1 MNSFCDNPIICFSFT
16 VGNIIS
22 SLMCSLVHNA
32 STHFV
37 LQYLQVGPI
46 MYCSHTIFED
56 ATPELVRDFF
66 WDFDF
71 RRKWDH
77 MLGYS
82 KTLDEFPQNGT
93 MIVHWIK
100 KVLTNIC
107 CACVLSCLLHKSPTS
122 FFWQFPFFC
131 SDREYIFG
139 GRIWE
144 SGKTY
149 YCVTKVYLK
158 SLLNIYFNACDI
170 MSLHYIDVMDQAR
183 QWVRGLQ

>member
-22 SLMCSLVHNA
+22 SLMCSLVHTDRSNA

-122 FFWQFPFFC
+122 FFC
-131 SDREYIFG
+131 SSHSFAVTENTSLEAAYGNLGKLTIVLQRYI
-139 GRIWE
+139 
-144 SGKTY
+144 
-149 YCVTKVYLK
+149 
-158 SLLNIYFNACDI
+158 
-170 MSLHYIDVMDQAR
+170 
-183 QWVRGLQ
+183 

>member
-71 RRKWDH
+71 
-77 MLGYS
+77 
-82 KTLDEFPQNGT
+82 
-93 MIVHWIK
+93 I
-100 KVLTNIC
+100 
-107 CACVLSCLLHKSPTS
+107 
-122 FFWQFPFFC
+122 
-131 SDREYIFG
+131 
-139 GRIWE
+139 E
-144 SGKTY
+144 SGIT
-149 YCVTKVYLK
+149 CSGTLK
-158 SLLNIYFNACDI
+158 LWMSSLR
-170 MSLHYIDVMDQAR
+170 MEP
-183 QWVRGLQ
+183 